1 MSKDNSDF
9 FKIKNEW
16 SIIKDRLL
24 IGDIT
29 VYLLF
34 KPYFVY

>member
-24 IGDIT
+24 GC
-29 VYLLF
+29 YLL
-34 KPYFVY
+34 PYM